1 MPHAA
6 TRLVWDLPVR
16 ITHWLLVACV
26 AASWATHYAG
36 VEWFQWH
43 RRLGYAVLVLVVF
56 RVVWGFVGTRH
67 ARFGNFLRGPL
78 AIRDYLR
85 GGRETI
91 GHNPLGALGVVAMLG
106 LLVSQAATGLFA
118 NDEIMNAGPFYGW
131 ISPAMSHRLT
141 GLHRANSDWLLV
153 LIALHVL
160 AVGWYVFVRRR
171 ALVRAMVTG
180 AKEERVVPV
189 AEAISGSR
197 LPLALAIVALLAG
210 ALALVVSA
218 APEATIALY

>member
-1 MPHAA
+1 MQDTA

-16 ITHWLLVACV
+16 ITHWLLVAG
-26 AASWATHYAG
+26 AAGCWATHYAG

-43 RRLGYAVLVLVVF
+43 RRLGLAVLVLVAF

-67 ARFGNFLRGPL
+67 ARFASFVHGPRVIL
-78 AIRDYLR
+78 GYLR
-85 GGRETI
+85 SGRETA
-91 GHNPLGALGVVAMLG
+91 GHNPLGALGVVGLLG
-106 LLVSQAATGLFA
+106 LVASQAATGLFA
-118 NDEIMNAGPFYGW
+118 NDEIINAGPFCGW
-131 ISPAMSHRLT
+131 ISPALSNRLT
-141 GLHRANSDWLLV
+141 SLHRANSVWLLV
-153 LIALHVL
+153 LIALHLL

-180 AKEERVVPV
+180 RKDARVVP
-189 AEAISGSR
+189 AADAISGSR
-197 LPLALAIVALLAG
+197 LMLALAIVVLLAG

>member
-1 MPHAA
+1 MPQA

-26 AASWATHYAG
+26 AGSWVTHYAG
-36 VEWFQWH
+36 VEWFYWH
-43 RRLGYAVLVLVVF
+43 RRLGYAVLVLVAF

-67 ARFGNFLRGPL
+67 ARFANFLRGPRT
-78 AIRDYLR
+78 IVEYLR
-85 GGRETI
+85 SGRETA

-106 LLVSQAATGLFA
+106 LLGVQAATGLFA

-131 ISPAMSHRLT
+131 ISPATSNWLTRL
-141 GLHRANSDWLLV
+141 HHANSDWLLA

-160 AVGWYVFVRRR
+160 AVGWYAFVCRR
-171 ALVRAMVTG
+171 ALVRPMVTG
-180 AKEERVVPV
+180 AKDARVVPL
-189 AEAISGSR
+189 ADAISGSR